1 MSTKQA
7 ECQLSATGLHEGIAL
22 APYAHIMR
30 PAGRTDGT
38 EASDGKAGRPAR
50 GAEAGRDDAGHTEV
64 GRAGASRAGV
74 GRVGAGHAGAAHER
88 TDRAGTGGATVGRNA
103 SGTGA
108 GRAGAGRDQAAR
120 DQADGAAATFRSAI
134 AEVESGLA
142 LVRGL
147 RPELTFEQE
156 PAPRKLAPY
165 AASVTVTVCEA
176 DGDVGW
182 GRFVLLY
189 DPVGQRGW
197 GGPFRIIGHIR
208 VDLEPEIAADPLV
221 GEVGWSWLIEAL
233 DASAVGYQH
242 SSGTVTRVVT
252 EGFGAKQD
260 EPVMTEFELRAS
272 WSPAWQQPD
281 GSAVTGSKPTHAQVD
296 PVRNGPARQ
305 GTARQGTARQG
316 TAPAAPG
323 PADSSPTDSS
333 SAAPG
338 PAAPGPAAPGPAA
351 PGPAD
356 GGPAD
361 GGPADGGQPSGLGL
375 DGHVAA
381 WCEALCAAA
390 GLPPLAAGVSAL
402 RQPRGRRPR

>member
-197 GGPFRIIGHIR
+197 GGPFRIIGQIR

-221 GEVGWSWLIEAL
+221 GEVGWSWLTEAL
-233 DASAVGYQH
+233 DARAVGYQH
-242 SSGTVTRVVT
+242 ASGTVTRVVT

-260 EPVMTEFELRAS
+260 EPLMTEFELRAS
-272 WSPAWQQPD
+272 WSPAWWQPG
-281 GSAVTGSKPTHAQVD
+281 GSQVTGGNLAPAQAD
-296 PVRNGPARQ
+296 AAAKGAGPKSSS
-305 GTARQGTARQG
+305 
-316 TAPAAPG
+316 PAAPAG
-323 PADSSPTDSS
+323 SPATPDLAGRPATPDLAGSPATPDLAASPATPHMAGS
-333 SAAPG
+333 SAATS
-338 PAAPGPAAPGPAA
+338 
-351 PGPAD
+351 
-356 GGPAD
+356 
-361 GGPADGGQPSGLGL
+361 GQPSELGL
-375 DGHVAA
+375 DSHVAA

-390 GLPPLAAGVSAL
+390 GLPPLAAEVSAL

>member
-197 GGPFRIIGHIR
+197 GGPFRIIGQIR

-221 GEVGWSWLIEAL
+221 GEVGWSWLTEAL
-233 DASAVGYQH
+233 DARAVGYQH
-242 SSGTVTRVVT
+242 ASGTVTRVVT

-260 EPVMTEFELRAS
+260 EPLMTEFELRAS
-272 WSPAWQQPD
+272 WSPAWWQPG
-281 GSAVTGSKPTHAQVD
+281 GSQVTGGNLAPAQAD
-296 PVRNGPARQ
+296 AAAKGAGPKSSS
-305 GTARQGTARQG
+305 
-316 TAPAAPG
+316 PAAPALAG
-323 PADSSPTDSS
+323 SPATPDLAGRPATPDLAGSPATPDLAASPATPHMAGS
-333 SAAPG
+333 SAATS
-338 PAAPGPAAPGPAA
+338 
-351 PGPAD
+351 
-356 GGPAD
+356 
-361 GGPADGGQPSGLGL
+361 GQPSELGL
-375 DGHVAA
+375 DSHVAA
-381 WCEALCAAA
+381 
-390 GLPPLAAGVSAL
+390 
-402 RQPRGRRPR
+402 